1 MNTNAAVSLEQN
13 DFATSA
19 DGAVSISE
27 NTAVASGDASTVTAA
42 PVTVANV
49 RKKPSGRPVD
59 PNSKFSACRR
69 LFADMSAAGKTRKE
83 IIAAFQTEIHVAEG
97 TAGVYYVN
105 AKKLASTGSA

>member
-13 DFATSA
+13 DFGTSA
-19 DGAVSISE
+19 DGAVTNSE

-42 PVTVANV
+42 PVT

-105 AKKLASTGSA
+105 AKKLASTGSV